1 VPPQWS
7 WLSHSYENSHYRLK
21 YYESV
26 AMGSYIDCQ
35 SRPPSALRRKHD
47 FPYESSPTPY
57 AAMARW
63 AHQRAKR
70 DSRGQQCLASPRV
83 G

>member
-7 WLSHSYENSHYRLK
+7 WLSHSYENSHYRLE

-35 SRPPSALRRKHD
+35 SRPPSALPPKGD
-47 FPYESSPTPY
+47 FRISGPTPHGVG
-57 AAMARW
+57 AWVR
-63 AHQRAKR
+63 
-70 DSRGQQCLASPRV
+70 RV
-83 G
+83 GALVA